1 MSFEERSRVKTML
14 LMSEENSNQQKGIT
28 LVEYAVMLVL
38 IAIVVLTAIP
48 TLSIAVTNVFSS
60 IDHKVT
66 DWSAK

>member
-14 LMSEENSNQQKGIT
+14 LMSEEKRKQQKGIT

-48 TLSIAVTNVFSS
+48 NLSIAVTNVFSS
-60 IDHKVT
+60 IDRKVT
-66 DWSAK
+66 DWSPK